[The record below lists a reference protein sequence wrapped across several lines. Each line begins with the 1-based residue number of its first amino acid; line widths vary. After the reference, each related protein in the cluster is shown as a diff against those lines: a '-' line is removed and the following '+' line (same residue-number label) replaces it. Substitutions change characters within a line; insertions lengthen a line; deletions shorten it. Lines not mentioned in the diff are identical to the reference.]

1 MRAALLLILALLTT
15 ACGGGGGSP
24 VPVSPTASFTV
35 QPSDGEAPL
44 TVNFNAAA
52 STAGEGTITSY
63 SWQFG
68 DGSTASGV
76 QVQNVYQEAGSF
88 QPTLTVTNSAGRSA
102 STTRT
107 VSVTAP
113 PPPSPTASFMLQPA
127 EGSIPLT
134 VSFDASAS
142 VAGEGTITA
151 YSWQFGDGST
161 ATGVQVQ
168 NIYQEPGSFQPTLT
182 VTNSAG
188 RSASTTRTVTATPP
202 SATYTVSG
210 TLLIGSASAADTTTN
225 DPGNPAL
232 PENDSLS
239 PPQTVTLPVVIG
251 GYLARAGAGP
261 EGAVQPDG
269 DESDFYQFQAEGG
282 ESVELVIGN
291 PDLDG
296 NGNARNDLD
305 LYLYQLMDEAT
316 GEFALISSSLDT
328 GSTDSLTVPQEGG
341 IFALEVQ
348 AFSGASTY
356 VVTIGGAGGMTSELR
371 ASVEFIPGEMLLGPE
386 RLQASASSTST
397 VTYQI
402 VPERSHAA
410 MRLARLP
417 RGLPGS
423 RARTLQG
430 HPAERSL
437 REAVERSPL
446 RDADLRLATLEAI
459 KTLRHSGRYAW
470 VEPNY
475 LREAQQVVVPDDPLF
490 LEQWHYENIQLPLA
504 WDRSTGSPD
513 VHVSVID
520 TGVLLQHPDLQGQL
534 LPGYDFRNNVP
545 GAADPGDGSGGGASS
560 FHGSHVTGTVAAR
573 TDNATGVAGV
583 GWQTRVLPI
592 RVLGRSGGSSADV
605 MEALRYAAGLE
616 NRSQT
621 LPERPVDIIN
631 LSLGGEG
638 SSAQEQALYDE
649 IRELGIFVVAAA
661 GNQSSSNPFF
671 PASYQGVLAVSAT
684 AIDNQPASY
693 SNFGP
698 QIDLAAPGG
707 EPVFGG
713 AVLSTVGRE
722 VEDSEGNRSI
732 EFVYQ
737 GRAGT
742 SMAAPHVAG
751 VIALMKAE
759 FPDLTPELFDSL
771 LASGVL
777 TDDLGEP
784 GRDDRYGFGLI
795 NARKAVIA
803 AQQAADGSLEIAAQ
817 IVASPRSLDFGPFT
831 TQANLTLS
839 NAGTVPAAVTAIS
852 TTEAWLSVNEDNVTA
867 DGLGSYS
874 VSVQRAGLADGR
886 YSAEIQVTTTANAV
900 TVPVQLRVVTGGT
913 DADAGFHYIV
923 LADPDTGEVMEQ
935 VTAVAIDGRYDFV
948 FENVPEGEYEL
959 YAGTDMNNNF
969 LVCDEVEACA
979 LFPTLDAPGILQVN
993 QDITGIE
1000 FVTGFRSIRFDAGA
1014 DATGAAGAASR
1025 PDLRSRSRLEIAP

>member
-1 MRAALLLILALLTT
+1 MLHAIGMTRPEQILIRRRASMGAALLLCLAFLTT
-15 ACGGGGGSP
+15 ACGGGSSP
-24 VPVSPTASFTV
+24 PPEPVAPTASFTV
-35 QPSDGEAPL
+35 QPNEGEAPL
-44 TVNFNAAA
+44 TVSFNAAA
-52 STAGEGTITSY
+52 SAPGEGSITSY

-68 DGSTASGV
+68 DGSTARGV
-76 QVQNVYQEAGSF
+76 QVQNTYQEAGSF
-88 QPTLTVTNSAGRSA
+88 QPRLTVTNSAGLT
-102 STTRT
+102 STT
-107 VSVTAP
+107 
-113 PPPSPTASFMLQPA
+113 
-127 EGSIPLT
+127 
-134 VSFDASAS
+134 
-142 VAGEGTITA
+142 
-151 YSWQFGDGST
+151 
-161 ATGVQVQ
+161 
-168 NIYQEPGSFQPTLT
+168 
-182 VTNSAG
+182 
-188 RSASTTRTVTATPP
+188 TRAVTATPP
-202 SATYTVSG
+202 PAATYTVSG

-225 DPGNPAL
+225 DPVAPFTPNNTPS
-232 PENDSLS
+232 D
-239 PPQTVTLPVVIG
+239 PQPVTLPVVIG
-251 GYLARAGAGP
+251 GYVARPGAGP
-261 EGAVQPDG
+261 EGAVQASG
-269 DESDFYQFQAEGG
+269 DESDFYVFQAEGG
-282 ESVELVIGN
+282 EPVELVIGN
-291 PDLDG
+291 PDLDP

-305 LYLYQLMDEAT
+305 LYLYFRDDDTQA
-316 GEFALISSSLDT
+316 FAVVESSTDT
-328 GSTDSLTVPQEGG
+328 GSTDSLVVPDEIGTY
-341 IFALEVQ
+341 ALEVR
-348 AFSGASTY
+348 AFNGASTY
-356 VVTIGGAGGMTSELR
+356 VVAIGGSGGMTSELR
-371 ASVEFIPGEMLLGPE
+371 ASTRFIPGELLLGPE
-386 RLQASASSTST
+386 RPQTSAFNTSP
-397 VTYQI
+397 VPYQV
-402 VPERSHAA
+402 VPERSQAS
-410 MRLARLP
+410 MRLAQLP

-423 RARTLQG
+423 TARAALQG

-437 REAVERSPL
+437 REAVARSPL
-446 RDADLRLATLEAI
+446 PDADLRLATLEAI
-459 KTLRHSGRYAW
+459 KTLRRSGRYAW

-475 LREAQQVVVPDDPLF
+475 VREAQQVVVPDDPLF
-490 LEQWHYENIQLPLA
+490 VSQWHYENIQLPLA
-504 WDRSTGSPD
+504 WERSTGSPD

-520 TGVLLQHPDLQGQL
+520 TGVLLDHPDLQGQL